1 MLKFIAEYFL
11 ADGLFGI
18 VKLVV
23 SFFMLCAIVYVCWW
37 LILAGAV
44 IWGIVWLV
52 KKGLHPVKDKTA
64 GEHKAD
70 LSDSGGHK

>member
-1 MLKFIAEYFL
+1 MLKLIAEYFL

-23 SFFMLCAIVYVCWW
+23 GFVMLCAVVYACWW

-52 KKGLHPVKDKTA
+52 TKGLHPVEDREA
-64 GEHKAD
+64 REQEEG
-70 LSDSGGHK
+70 LSKVEK